1 MKFKLPVYQRSSL
14 KNLIF
19 GIFICLIFQ
28 ACTASTDSD
37 LNLGEARIKIY
48 NASPDNS
55 MITFYVNDTLKT
67 PQALSFSQSTNYA
80 NTAAGSHIVYTKTGA
95 NEIRNS
101 KFSFLFQQNKS
112 YSIFIGGKISKD
124 SLVYISTED
133 NLTAP
138 SANKAKVRLINA
150 SPNSPSVDAV
160 FSTNLTDSIPNFMN
174 TNFRSGTI
182 YTEFDPGNY
191 IIRIRTAG
199 TKTVI
204 TSDSNLNIVAGKI
217 YTICIK
223 GLLNGSGNF
232 ALSTVLISDN

>member
-1 MKFKLPVYQRSSL
+1 MKFKSPINQISL
-14 KNLIF
+14 IKISIF
-19 GIFICLIFQ
+19 GMLICLIFQ
-28 ACTASTDSD
+28 ACTAVTDDD

-55 MITFYVNDTLKT
+55 IITFYVNDSLKT
-67 PQALSFSQSTNYA
+67 PQALSFSQATNYT
-80 NTAAGSHIVYTKTGA
+80 NTAAGNHIVYTKLGTS
-95 NEIRNS
+95 EIPNS
-101 KFSFLFQQNKS
+101 KISFLFQQNKN
-112 YSIFIGGKISKD
+112 YSIFISGKISKD

-150 SPNSPSVDAV
+150 SPNSPSLDAI
-160 FSTNLTDSIPNFMN
+160 FSTNLTDSIPNFRN

-191 IIRIRTAG
+191 MIRMRTAG
-199 TKTVI
+199 TNTAI
-204 TSDSNLNIVAGKI
+204 ISGSNLNITAGKI
-217 YTICIK
+217 YTICVK
-223 GLLNGSGNF
+223 GLINGNGNF